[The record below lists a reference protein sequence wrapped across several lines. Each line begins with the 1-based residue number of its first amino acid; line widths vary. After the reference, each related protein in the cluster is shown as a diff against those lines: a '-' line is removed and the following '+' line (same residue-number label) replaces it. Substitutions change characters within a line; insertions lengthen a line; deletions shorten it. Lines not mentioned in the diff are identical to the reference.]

1 MRSRSNP
8 GGVHPVQVHGIANRT
23 GSGNRE
29 LNSADHGYAARPPA
43 AGPRSAG
50 ADEADASLAARGDH
64 AAFERLYRGNAARIH
79 SLARRMAGEGGA
91 DDLTQEV
98 FIRAWEKLGSFR
110 GEAAFGTWLHRLAIN
125 HILSRRQTSRRREE
139 RHVEAEGVLDRVPA
153 RRGPGPGHQVDME
166 RALARLP
173 DGARRVFVL
182 HDVEGYKHEEIG
194 GLLGITT
201 GTSKSQLHRARM
213 ILRGYLDQEEGT

>member
-1 MRSRSNP
+1 LP
-8 GGVHPVQVHGIANRT
+8 
-23 GSGNRE
+23 
-29 LNSADHGYAARPPA
+29 
-43 AGPRSAG
+43 PRSAG

-110 GEAAFGTWLHRLAIN
+110 GESAFATWLHRLAIN
-125 HILSRRQTSRRREE
+125 HILSRRQTMRRREE
-139 RHVEAEGVLDRVPA
+139 KHVDGEGVIDRVAAGRVARPA
-153 RRGPGPGHQVDME
+153 LKVDLE
-166 RALARLP
+166 RALTHLP
-173 DGARRVFVL
+173 EGARKVFVL

-213 ILRGYLDQEEGT
+213 ILRGYLDQEEA